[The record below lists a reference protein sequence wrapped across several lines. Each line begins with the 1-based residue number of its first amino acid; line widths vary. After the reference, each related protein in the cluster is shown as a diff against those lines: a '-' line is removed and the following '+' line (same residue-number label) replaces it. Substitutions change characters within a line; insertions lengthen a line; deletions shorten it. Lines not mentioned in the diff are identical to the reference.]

1 MCVWLRSVDSARV
14 THTHALIDPR
24 ELPAKLIVWN
34 FN

>member
-14 THTHALIDPR
+14 THTRALIDPR